1 MAGKRWEERGSG
13 FFHDC
18 TEELLLFFWPS
29 LSLECR
35 CGILETMLS
44 LRVLLS
50 ESLMSLSPSLKLLLK
65 FHSQVL
71 EDLRLL
77 LPWYHHLPHYV
88 CVCGGAFGLH
98 LSQDYPAE
106 VRVSL
111 QEPLCA
117 LCLANL
123 GHKPILSSQQHYCV
137 FVRHRSIVCPLCP
150 KTTVPQDIEFRYG
163 SRKSL
168 IYLT

>member
-1 MAGKRWEERGSG
+1 MWDPGDHAITEGPSVRVLDVLESLPKAPSQVPFSG
-13 FFHDC
+13 PRR
-18 TEELLLFFWPS
+18 LMRAPS
-29 LSLECR
+29 LVS
-35 CGILETMLS
+35 
-44 LRVLLS
+44 
-50 ESLMSLSPSLKLLLK
+50 SPPTL
-65 FHSQVL
+65 
-71 EDLRLL
+71 
-77 LPWYHHLPHYV
+77 YV
-88 CVCGGAFGLH
+88 CVWRGGAFGLH

-106 VRVSL
+106 VRVNL

-123 GHKPILSSQQHYCV
+123 GHKPILSSQQHYSV

-150 KTTVPQDIEFRYG
+150 KTTVPQDTEFHYG